1 MANVAGW
8 SEISP
13 PNRAGV
19 EWFSRLL
26 SATRYVEGVATLL
39 REGDIDAARRVVVPY
54 LAKHCRQHALV
65 RTDVSNEE
73 REVPLWTGRPVR
85 RLAAITMEGDGDAL
99 QYARFL
105 TAARKRC
112 SHLVCVT
119 VDRLVRTFRR
129 CAPADEVV
137 PFSRLD
143 HALREA
149 DAFVSIGL
157 DLMLVAA
164 DGREGPFRVDAPAD
178 RTPIV
183 DHSRTNVGLCWA
195 QGHAGLDRSIQFPAL
210 RPLLNMGGIT
220 FHSLQVGAAANDH
233 GGELR
238 SHAIADYD
246 DTAALIAAM
255 DAIVTVDTS
264 VAHLAA
270 TMGAPTHLLLPEGPC
285 QRADARWG
293 DGDRHTRLYPSARLY
308 RGAREAIVADVCL
321 AIRGNG
327 R

>member
-1 MANVAGW
+1 MAAVEGW
-8 SEISP
+8 SEVSSA
-13 PNRAGV
+13 NQAGV
-19 EWFSRLL
+19 DWFSRLL
-26 SATRYVEGVATLL
+26 SATRHIGGVPSLL
-39 REGDIDAARRVVVPY
+39 RKGDIAAARRVVVPY
-54 LAKHCRQHALV
+54 LARHGRQHALV
-65 RTDVSNEE
+65 RTDLSNEE
-73 REVPLWTGRPVR
+73 REAPLWTGQPVR
-85 RLAAITMEGDGDAL
+85 RLTAIMMEGDGDAL

-105 TAARKRC
+105 AAARKRC

-143 HALREA
+143 YALREA

-157 DLMLVAA
+157 DLMLVAS

-183 DHSRTNVGLCWA
+183 DRSRINVGLCWA
-195 QGHAGLDRSIQFPAL
+195 QGHPGPDRSIRFELL
-210 RPLLNMGGIT
+210 RPLLDMGGIT
-220 FHSLQVGAAANDH
+220 FHSLQVGRAANDH

-270 TMGAPTHLLLPEGPC
+270 TMGAPTHLLLPESAC
-285 QRADARWG
+285 RRADARWG
-293 DGDRHTRLYPSARLY
+293 DGDQRTRLYPSARLY
-308 RGAREAIVADVCL
+308 RGASEAIVADVCL
-321 AIRGNG
+321 AIRGIG